1 MSTNLQDPTAPGIG
15 SLVGGIVDDAQ
26 HLLHQQVAL
35 LKNEIRNELNQA
47 KRAAISAAVG
57 GVIAGTGFVL
67 LLVSIAH
74 AISAYSTIPL
84 WGSYAL
90 GGVVTAAIGVCLTL
104 VAKKEAS
111 DVHLMPPPQTAAAIK
126 ENYQWIAG
134 QIKP

>member
-1 MSTNLQDPTAPGIG
+1 VSCFC
-15 SLVGGIVDDAQ
+15 SFV
-26 HLLHQQVAL
+26 
-35 LKNEIRNELNQA
+35 
-47 KRAAISAAVG
+47 SA
-57 GVIAGTGFVL
+57 L

-74 AISAYSTIPL
+74 AIAAYSTIPL

-90 GGVVTAAIGVCLTL
+90 VGVPSAIGLGLTL

>member
-1 MSTNLQDPTAPGIG
+1 MSTNLKDPPAPGIG

-26 HLLHQQVAL
+26 HLVEQQVTL
-35 LKNEIRNELNQA
+35 LRNEIRGELTQA
-47 KRAAISAAVG
+47 KRAAISALLG
-57 GVIAGTGFVL
+57 GVVAGTGFVL

-74 AISAYSTIPL
+74 AIAVYSSIPL

-90 GGVVTAAIGVCLTL
+90 VGGVTAAIGLGFTL

>member
-1 MSTNLQDPTAPGIG
+1 LF
-15 SLVGGIVDDAQ
+15 
-26 HLLHQQVAL
+26 LL
-35 LKNEIRNELNQA
+35 
-47 KRAAISAAVG
+47 
-57 GVIAGTGFVL
+57 F
-67 LLVSIAH
+67 IAH
-74 AISAYSTIPL
+74 ALAAYSTIPL

-90 GGVVTAAIGVCLTL
+90 VGVVTSAIGLGLTL